1 MKSHLLLLFIAC
13 AILSAQAQNY
23 RYLSYS
29 IRSLGQANKAFPEEN
44 RFNNAQISFE
54 QLRPGLALGAGLGT
68 HLNKT
73 RIRFQADIGLSYNL
87 HSNDQL
93 LSALNQIDE
102 SISLTTIRRKYSSF
116 QLELCPSFI
125 YPIGKSPFEI
135 RLGYRMSLQSYSYG
149 ELDYIRTTNDF
160 IPPDRI
166 GNPISE
172 DIRFQQDFANWNGKL
187 FNWIEFGTKYWFND
201 YQDLGLEVFAS
212 ISPSVFGGDGRLY
225 SYLFGVSLVQKWNR
239 PLKE

>member
-1 MKSHLLLLFIAC
+1 MKSHLLLLFVAC
-13 AILSAQAQNY
+13 AFFTAQAQNY

-29 IRSLGQANKAFPEEN
+29 VRSMGQANRAFPEEN

-73 RIRFQADIGLSYNL
+73 PIRFQADISLSYNL
-87 HSNDQL
+87 HFNDQL
-93 LSALNQIDE
+93 LTALNQLDE
-102 SISLTTIRRKYSSF
+102 SISLTSIRRKYSSF
-116 QLELCPSFI
+116 QLELSPSFV
-125 YPIGKSPFEI
+125 YPIGNSPVEL

-149 ELDYIRTTNDF
+149 EVDYISTTNAF
-160 IPPDRI
+160 TPPDRI

-187 FNWIEFGTKYWFND
+187 FNWIEFGTKYWLNESR
-201 YQDLGLEVFAS
+201 DLGLEIFGS
-212 ISPSVFGGDGRLY
+212 ISPSVFRGEGHVY
-225 SYLFGVSLVQKWNR
+225 SYLFGINLIQKWNR
-239 PLKE
+239 PSKE